1 MNWDIIQGSWQEY
14 KGKAQAEW
22 GRLTDDDLDVIEGR
36 RIELSGKLQ
45 QRYGIAREEADR
57 QIEEWAGR
65 HPGA

>member
-14 KGKAQAEW
+14 KGKAQVEW